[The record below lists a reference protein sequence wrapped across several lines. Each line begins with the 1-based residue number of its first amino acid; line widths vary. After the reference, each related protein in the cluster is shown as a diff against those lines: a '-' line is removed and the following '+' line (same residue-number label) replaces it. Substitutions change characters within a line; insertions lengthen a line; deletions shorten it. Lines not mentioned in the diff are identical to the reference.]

1 MSPSNYLKDVQFSY
15 QQRSEEYFKYDFVKE
30 LKETLPAWKSWYE
43 QILKVDA
50 KFCLINYEEMKI
62 DLMKQLKPVI
72 RFIGYDINKKLE
84 QCILKNQEGDSHR
97 PEKSK
102 EEIDKIISLIPKE
115 DLESIHL
122 AKENVLK
129 LLKNASSC

>member
-15 QQRSEEYFKYDFVKE
+15 QQRSEEYFKNDFVKE
-30 LKETLPAWKSWYE
+30 LKDTLTAWKSWYE

-72 RFIGYDINKKLE
+72 QFIGYDINKKLE
-84 QCILKNQEGDSHR
+84 QCILKNHH
-97 PEKSK
+97 
-102 EEIDKIISLIPKE
+102 IS
-115 DLESIHL
+115 
-122 AKENVLK
+122 
-129 LLKNASSC
+129 

>member
-1 MSPSNYLKDVQFSY
+1 MSPSNYLKDVQFRY
-15 QQRSEEYFKYDFVKE
+15 QQRNEEYFKYDFVKE

-84 QCILKNQEGDSHR
+84 QCILKNQEGDFHR
-97 PEKSK
+97 PEKSQN
-102 EEIDKIISLIPKE
+102 ELNKILSLVPPGDLENYLKMKE
-115 DLESIHL
+115 D
-122 AKENVLK
+122 VLQM
-129 LLKNASSC
+129 LKNANSC